1 MINHDCE
8 KKNQISKKA
17 MSNKIDL
24 KSSPESKQWNNLSIL
39 IMFISLIVDDGGI
52 KYSSKVIRKTK
63 TLIYHV

>member
-1 MINHDCE
+1 MTE
-8 KKNQISKKA
+8 KKKSNLKKT

-24 KSSPESKQWNNLSIL
+24 KISPESKQWSNLSIL